1 MDNHQ
6 HQHENERASPRH
18 KPFVARCCSCP
29 RVLASSI
36 FRRIGRCMFVS
47 CYPVIQC
54 FGCDNHRHRHHK
66 HFFWFILH
74 YCLWLCRELQG
85 LNFKAL
91 VTSKFSLL
99 VPTHLKNMVWEV
111 FYRELHFVQAIYIEI
126 FSSMILF
133 QRKNMEEK

>member
-1 MDNHQ
+1 MCIILVLIHEFLVLAVLGDRGGGGWSNIYIYMDNHQ
-6 HQHENERASPRH
+6 HQHENERTSPRH

-54 FGCDNHRHRHHK
+54 FGCDNHRHRHHNHHHK

-74 YCLWLCRELQG
+74 YCLWLCCELQA

-99 VPTHLKNMVWEV
+99 VPTH
-111 FYRELHFVQAIYIEI
+111 
-126 FSSMILF
+126 
-133 QRKNMEEK
+133 